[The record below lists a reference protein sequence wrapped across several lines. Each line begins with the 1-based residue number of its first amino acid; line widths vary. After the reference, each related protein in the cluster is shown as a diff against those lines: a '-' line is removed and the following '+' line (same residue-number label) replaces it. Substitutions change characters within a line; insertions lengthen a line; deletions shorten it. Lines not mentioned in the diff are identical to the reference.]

1 VRVAV
6 TGATGTI
13 GQALVHALRER
24 GDEVTALSRD
34 AERASA
40 SLGVPAERWAE
51 PTREP
56 PPAAALS
63 GRDAVVHLL
72 GETIAQRWSDEAKR
86 EIRDSRVLGTRNLV
100 TALRDLPDA
109 EGPRVLVSQSGA
121 GVYGARGDE
130 PLDETAP
137 AGDDFV
143 ARMVV
148 DWEAE
153 ASAAA
158 ELGVRVV
165 MTRTGPVL
173 SEGGALGKM
182 LPFFKA
188 GIGGPVA
195 GGRQYLPW
203 VHLDDMVGAVLF
215 ALDTPEL
222 SGPVNLTAPDPA
234 TNKQFSRT
242 LGRVLHRPAFAPVPA
257 LALKA
262 LYGEMAFIV
271 TTGQRAVPKR
281 LLDADYAFRR
291 PDLEQALREVTRRRT
306 P

>member
-1 VRVAV
+1 MSAGLRVAV

-13 GQALVHALRER
+13 GSAVVSALRER
-24 GDEVTALSRD
+24 GDEVTELSRGTNWP
-34 AERASA
+34 A
-40 SLGVPAERWAE
+40 PAEAPPQAE
-51 PTREP
+51 TLR
-56 PPAAALS
+56 
-63 GRDAVVHLL
+63 GHDAVVNLL
-72 GETIAQRWSDEAKR
+72 GEQIAQRWSDRAKV
-86 EIRDSRVLGTRNLV
+86 EIRNSRVLGTRNLV
-100 TALRDLPDA
+100 AGLRALPEA
-109 EGPRVLVSQSGA
+109 ERPKVLVSQSGV
-121 GVYGARGDE
+121 GYYGARGDE
-130 PLDETAP
+130 PLDESAP
-137 AGDDFV
+137 AGDDFLAHV
-143 ARMVV
+143 VV

-153 ASAAA
+153 ARAA
-158 ELGVRVV
+158 EQIGVRVV
-165 MTRTGPVL
+165 VTRTGVVL
-173 SEGGALGKM
+173 SDSGGALGKM

-188 GIGGPVA
+188 GVGGPVA